1 MCWLGRDSQ
10 RECVEL
16 ARELWSKGL
25 AVDLLPSYMEL
36 DTMEDIQDLCRHTM
50 VPHIVVVER
59 SLLLSGR
66 KQVRVRSVEGGR
78 VTEKVVGV
86 ADLVEYLQPRHGL
99 EKRCVHNM
107 VISEF
112 VQTLLFPVI
121 QLSKFLLNRPEL
133 LKVHSFFFSSCYSS
147 MSPELPTATS
157 SLPPVTITN
166 IGRQKF
172 PTNVRRKMDSM
183 VR

>member
-16 ARELWSKGL
+16 ARELWNKGL

-36 DTMEDIQDLCRHTM
+36 DTMEDIQDLCRQTM
-50 VPHIVVVER
+50 VPHIIVVER

-86 ADLVEYLQPRHGL
+86 VDLVEYLQPRHGL
-99 EKRCVHNM
+99 EKRCVH
-107 VISEF
+107 V
-112 VQTLLFPVI
+112 T
-121 QLSKFLLNRPEL
+121 
-133 LKVHSFFFSSCYSS
+133 SFCIKMFF
-147 MSPELPTATS
+147 
-157 SLPPVTITN
+157 
-166 IGRQKF
+166 Q
-172 PTNVRRKMDSM
+172 
-183 VR
+183 

>member
-1 MCWLGRDSQ
+1 MLVRKSSQ

-16 ARELWSKGL
+16 ARDCVLWSKQYG

-157 SLPPVTITN
+157 SLPPVASLISVVKSS
-166 IGRQKF
+166 RL
-172 PTNVRRKMDSM
+172 M
-183 VR
+183 